1 LYEQISRNRVKTYF
15 IIAFFLIFI
24 GAIGYFIGIYI
35 DYRYQVSDNFSILI
49 MLFALIIAVI
59 TSFASYY
66 NSDKI
71 VLGLTRAKPVTRDE
85 DPRVYFIV
93 EGLSIAAGIP
103 MPRIYVI
110 EDNALNAFA
119 TGRNPE
125 KGVIVFTRGLIDNLN
140 DQELKGV
147 AAHELSHIKNYD
159 ILLGTII
166 VVLVGMITI
175 ISNILL
181 RSFFF
186 GGRRRSSRSSG
197 GVLSL
202 VLLIIGVILI
212 LLSPLIAT
220 IIRLAISR
228 NREFLA
234 DSSGAL
240 ITRYPAGLASALK
253 KISAQSE
260 VKTANNATAHLF
272 ISNPVGK
279 KTAGILKNLFNTHPP
294 VEERIKRLEQMSL
307 GIGL

>member
-1 LYEQISRNRVKTYF
+1 MYEQISRNRVKTYF

>member
-1 LYEQISRNRVKTYF
+1 MYEQISKNRVKTYF